1 MNVYFVLCFVIL
13 VHSSPFLAVQGF
25 FRVYLLRKYFFT
37 VPHLYL
43 CATAQ
48 RWLWKQVFSKTYIAT
63 DFYDCVSFY
72 ITGGW
77 NREENMWFV
86 TTLYLQE
93 KRILANPFL
102 FFNWTLDYFSFLS
115 SSEFTLPVFKKKSFL
130 NVSPAWAC
138 IYVTFFEQT
147 KAAHLHILLAFN
159 TSAVSWVFAPVTA
172 IFKWCF

>member
-25 FRVYLLRKYFFT
+25 FHVYLLRKYFFT

-43 CATAQ
+43 CATVQ

-115 SSEFTLPVFKKKSFL
+115 SSEFTLSVFKKKSFL